1 MDPLSIAASTSALL
15 AITNGVVGWG
25 VSAFKAKEERLE
37 LYNRVQGV
45 EPILNLILK
54 RQNDAAK
61 YPDERWWDGLEALSP
76 NSDPPGPLCRL
87 DSLVREAATELR
99 PSTGVRQLMHSA
111 LHFWTKE
118 TYRAKI
124 ADISNYCAHIG
135 LIVQNAHVD
144 ISLSNN
150 RQGKQTYARV
160 GEVQV
165 TIESLADEVKLLKL
179 DAYRQR
185 EERCQAECREIA
197 YWLSPLN
204 RLKRQDFL
212 KAQTR
217 VSFMTLGFPELE
229 ELLQWANGKPRR
241 SRCYGYGGA
250 GKTTAAS
257 VVADHL
263 QKKPDPGSSQT
274 LCIYFDYKDKQNLTL
289 PILLGSLIRQLLLRD
304 ISRTVPDGVR
314 DIYASWRWRDSRPD
328 ETILLDIFM
337 ESVKV
342 YRRCWLFLDA
352 VEERP
357 KQGYNGIVASL
368 LGDSRTDVNA
378 QYLSRWTALAH
389 TVKEYAIVTDK
400 NAKYKCGVDKLARN
414 EHGKTALELAN
425 AVGHGEIIGLLR
437 SSKSFASRV
446 DSVQTQR
453 SEQGTPPV
461 DAVIDGGMRVFPAFP
476 MPPQGLEER
485 EATFVPA

>member
-54 RQNDAAK
+54 RQKDAAK

-76 NSDPPGPLCRL
+76 DSNPPGPLSRL
-87 DSLVREAATELR
+87 DSLVREAAIELR

-144 ISLSNN
+144 ISVSNN

-185 EERCQAECREIA
+185 EEQCQAEWREIA
-197 YWLSPLN
+197 YWLSRLTH
-204 RLKRQDFL
+204 LKRQDFS
-212 KAQTR
+212 KAPMRMFIIPFWFLRTEDLR
-217 VSFMTLGFPELE
+217 
-229 ELLQWANGKPRR
+229 QWTDGKPRQ

-274 LCIYFDYKDKQNLTL
+274 LHIYLDYDDKQNLTL
-289 PILLGSLIRQLLLRD
+289 PIFLGSQIRQLLSLD
-304 ISRTVPDGVR
+304 VSHAVPDGVR

-328 ETILLDIFM
+328 ARILLDIF
-337 ESVKV
+337 EELIKV
-342 YRRCWLFLDA
+342 YRECCLLLDTG
-352 VEERP
+352 EECP
-357 KQGYNGIVASL
+357 KQV
-368 LGDSRTDVNA
+368 
-378 QYLSRWTALAH
+378 RW
-389 TVKEYAIVTDK
+389 
-400 NAKYKCGVDKLARN
+400 N
-414 EHGKTALELAN
+414 
-425 AVGHGEIIGLLR
+425 
-437 SSKSFASRV
+437 
-446 DSVQTQR
+446 
-453 SEQGTPPV
+453 
-461 DAVIDGGMRVFPAFP
+461 
-476 MPPQGLEER
+476 LEER
-485 EATFVPA
+485 LRDLQQTGNLSMMTTARPLGAEERLVEIYERVEFTIRTPGISIEQYVRDELKNEIRDTKAGQNDWRITQRVDATRLGEHIMAKPSLAEVVLQAIVAKADGIFI